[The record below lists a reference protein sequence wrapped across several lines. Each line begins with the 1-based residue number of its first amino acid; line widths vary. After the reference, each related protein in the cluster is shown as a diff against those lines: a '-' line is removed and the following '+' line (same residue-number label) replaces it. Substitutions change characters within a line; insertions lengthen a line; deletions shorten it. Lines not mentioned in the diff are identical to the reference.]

1 MSSGNL
7 FKNSDFQFIYLN
19 LRMKSEDIS
28 DQTGKL
34 YEV

>member
-1 MSSGNL
+1 MSTGNL
-7 FKNSDFQFIYLN
+7 FKNVDFHFVYLN

-34 YEV
+34 YDM